1 MDPITVA
8 LGLAQ
13 FVPTLMGWL
22 GAGEKSVS
30 VANKAI
36 DIAKQVTGADSG
48 DSALSALKTSPDLV
62 FKYREAMMNQELEFQ
77 RLAIQ
82 NASDINKTMIAETEA
97 EHWPSYSWRPYNG
110 FLYGTTIFAVYFVLP
125 LCKIPAPVI
134 PAEVWLGWSAILGV
148 ASWFRGKMQADP
160 SIPTNN
166 KG

>member
-1 MDPITVA
+1 MDPITIA

-36 DIAKQVTGADSG
+36 DIAKQVTGTESG
-48 DSALSALKTSPDLV
+48 DSALSALRTSPDLV

-82 NASDINKTMIAETEA
+82 NASDINKTMIAETQA
-97 EHWPSYSWRPYNG
+97 EHWPSYSWRPAIG
-110 FLYGTTIFAVYFVLP
+110 FSFAAYMTAQWLLP
-125 LCKIPAPVI
+125 LFHIAPPQVD
-134 PAEVWLGWSAILGV
+134 PTLMTSVGAILGV

-160 SIPTNN
+160 SIPTSN